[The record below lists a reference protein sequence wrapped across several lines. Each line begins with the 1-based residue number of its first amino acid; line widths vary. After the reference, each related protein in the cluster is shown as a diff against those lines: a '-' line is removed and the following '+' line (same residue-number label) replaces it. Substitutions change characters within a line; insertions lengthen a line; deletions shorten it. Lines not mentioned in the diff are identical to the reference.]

1 MKLRFDPLQVFR
13 ASKTPA
19 GLYARQK
26 WLNEQDEQLWKA
38 DFQVTVHSLLAGQ
51 SPDGS
56 WGHSVLMT
64 VQRLFGL
71 HLTVRN
77 PDGHI
82 MGALDWLTGKTWQPL
97 TSNRTDDDG
106 PIAPAALRGLPFS
119 PGSWRYLIKGAVLF
133 LASIF
138 GRQNDERILS
148 LYESLSLEGEKK
160 EGRWCGWSCSNNILR
175 AFVVHPTYAESR
187 ATALAVEAL
196 ARVQS
201 SAGRWPVHVPFYQTL
216 NALAH
221 LDSAAAEAQLDRAF
235 ARLCVTQHKDGTWG
249 RSQREWNTF
258 LVVHALKNKGAFAVG

>member
-1 MKLRFDPLQVFR
+1 MTLRFDPLQVFR
-13 ASKTPA
+13 TSRTPA

-26 WLNEQDEQLWKA
+26 WLNAQDEPCWTA
-38 DFQVTVHSLLAGQ
+38 DFQVTVGSLLAGQ
-51 SPDGS
+51 SADGS

-77 PDGHI
+77 PNEPI
-82 MGALDWLTGKTWQPL
+82 MRALDWLTDKTCQPL
-97 TSNRTDDDG
+97 TDSQTENSG
-106 PIAPAALRGLPFS
+106 FIASAALQGVPFS
-119 PGSWRYLIKGAVLF
+119 PCRWRYFVKGAVLF

-138 GRQNDERILS
+138 GREKDERIVS
-148 LYESLSLEGEKK
+148 LYEALSLEGERTG
-160 EGRWCGWSCSNNILR
+160 GRWCGWSCSNNILR
-175 AFVVHPTYAESR
+175 AFVVNPTYAECR

-201 SAGRWPVHVPFYQTL
+201 SSGRWPIQVPFYQTL

-221 LDSAAAEAQLDRAF
+221 LDSAAAEAQLARAF
-235 ARLCVTQHKDGTWG
+235 ERLREAQHKDGTWG

-258 LVVHALKNKGAFAVG
+258 LVVHALKNKGAFTVG